1 MDIPSN
7 LPDVQMYDWLTQKH
21 ILLAYNGEV
30 DEELIDMLVQLA
42 EKALKKASSKLKA
55 RKKIVNILIE
65 SLQNSYHYTQSLR
78 DTNIP
83 AQVVT
88 SPFFIICKET
98 EPTHEEHT
106 SETPIPSEKLN
117 NFWIVTG
124 NWVEK
129 SIETQLKQRIQYL
142 ESLTDAQLQS
152 AYIVTLNKN
161 NLPTSGGAG
170 LGLIDIMRR
179 SDRQVFFEF
188 KETESN
194 FSVFMLK
201 IKIN

>member
-1 MDIPSN
+1 MRLN
-7 LPDVQMYDWLTQKH
+7 YF
-21 ILLAYNGEV
+21 LL
-30 DEELIDMLVQLA
+30 LIIVFIFLFFLFLFLF
-42 EKALKKASSKLKA
+42 LKRTA
-55 RKKIVNILIE
+55 
-65 SLQNSYHYTQSLR
+65 T
-78 DTNIP
+78 
-83 AQVVT
+83 
-88 SPFFIICKET
+88 FIICKET